1 MCLATSLGPT
11 LRSLLHDPLRP
22 TQICK
27 SGSRVFYVHPTLGWQ
42 IGTVQEYGKKVH
54 INGVDDDG
62 RPGQVVTVL
71 PTEIHPHTEGSY
83 DKRLDDLFQMGDLH
97 QATLLHCLKERYEKD
112 RMMYTRMGEII
123 ISINPFGPRDYNNP
137 TKMGPHTEGK
147 WECPHTWE
155 VAHKAYKKIVVMD
168 KRNQSILI
176 SGESGA
182 GKTET
187 AKTLIDY
194 LGRMSASHS
203 CNNVQRGIAESVNKK
218 LKASNPIL
226 ESFGNAKTLRNDNSS
241 RFGKYIKLFFD
252 KASGILVGAEMV
264 HYLLEKSRIVT
275 QNEGERG
282 YHVFYEMLAG
292 FSPEQKKKYG
302 NLTRPQDYD
311 MLSKG
316 NQYVREMNGHVTDDR
331 QMFQELV
338 QAFQDSSIT
347 AQEQDDIFSVLGAIL
362 NLQNVKFVLDES
374 SGKAKIGNPALV
386 DTVSSLLKVD
396 AARFKEAILVKS
408 KTKIMTQ
415 MADVPEAMDMRDAL
429 TKALYSGVFDWL
441 VTKLNKVI
449 APDQSTAPMGRETR
463 YVGLLDIF
471 GFENFKINSFEQFC
485 INFTNESL
493 QNHYNKYTF
502 VMDSEECKAE
512 GIQCPIVDYPDNQPC
527 LDMLQSKR
535 GGVMSQL
542 DDECHFKLGTDNTF
556 TEKSWAVHGEN
567 KYFVKPRSTRPDR
580 FGVNHYAATVTYMTE
595 GWREKNMDTLKDSVR
610 TCVNDS
616 SNAFAAGLLGP
627 VIDEGKGLKK
637 PTVGSNFKNQLEALK
652 EELNSTDSHFVRT
665 VKPNPHMNKKG
676 VLVDNDYVMKQL
688 TAAGVIE
695 TIIMKRQGYP
705 VRQLHK
711 DFWLRYRIIAPKA
724 LKKRYPPGVHPKDG
738 EELKKACHD
747 IAAFWSGL
755 LFAPKPN
762 FDIGHTKVFS
772 KARVSEGLEV
782 HRNKKIRRLL
792 PRCFPFLIRWAQA
805 FKKRKAAE
813 AERRR
818 NAQEAM
824 AKSAEEAAAG
834 RARGDVATNA
844 QGMAREKGQTF
855 QHMCDLFPHFD
866 LPVILN
872 IVENAPTREVA
883 MNFLLEIQQQHVANA
898 LPLTV
903 KQLFDEAQLR
913 PATQEELIRKG
924 VTQRD
929 KLYALTPVCTADGCA
944 STTRT
949 HTHTHTQEEMSA
961 LGFSVEERDRLAKVL
976 LHQQGDWVINQ
987 RLNLLMGTQD
997 SGAMRMCTLLLCLRA
1012 FG

>member
-1 MCLATSLGPT
+1 MSG
-11 LRSLLHDPLRP
+11 
-22 TQICK
+22 K
-27 SGSRVFYVHPTLGWQ
+27 SELYKPGNKVFYLNTTTGWA
-42 IGTVQEYGKKVH
+42 IGELKEYGEKQAVV
-54 INGVDDDG
+54 VDVGEDG
-62 RPGQVVTVL
+62 RPQEFKVKTTDVHT
-71 PTEIHPHTEGSY
+71 HTEGAY
-83 DKRLDDLFQMGDLH
+83 DKGFEDLFKMGDLH

-282 YHVFYEMLAG
+282 YHVFYELLAG

-302 NLTRPQDYD
+302 DLTVAQDYE

-316 NQYVREMNGHVTDDR
+316 NQYIREMNGKVTDDNK
-331 QMFQELV
+331 MFKDLV
-338 QAFQDSSIT
+338 QAFQDT
-347 AQEQDDIFSVLGAIL
+347 GLTEDEQDCIFSVLGAVL
-362 NLQNVKFVLDES
+362 NLQNVKYVTDEN
-374 SGKAKIGNPALV
+374 SGKAKIANPELV
-386 DTVSSLLKVD
+386 DRVADLLKVNVD
-396 AARFKEAILVKS
+396 TFKETLLVKAR
-408 KTKIMTQ
+408 TKIMTQ

-652 EELNSTDSHFVRT
+652 EELNSTDS
-665 VKPNPHMNKKG
+665 
-676 VLVDNDYVMKQL
+676 
-688 TAAGVIE
+688 
-695 TIIMKRQGYP
+695 
-705 VRQLHK
+705 
-711 DFWLRYRIIAPKA
+711 
-724 LKKRYPPGVHPKDG
+724 
-738 EELKKACHD
+738 
-747 IAAFWSGL
+747 
-755 LFAPKPN
+755 
-762 FDIGHTKVFS
+762 
-772 KARVSEGLEV
+772 
-782 HRNKKIRRLL
+782 
-792 PRCFPFLIRWAQA
+792 
-805 FKKRKAAE
+805 
-813 AERRR
+813 
-818 NAQEAM
+818 
-824 AKSAEEAAAG
+824 
-834 RARGDVATNA
+834 
-844 QGMAREKGQTF
+844 
-855 QHMCDLFPHFD
+855 
-866 LPVILN
+866 
-872 IVENAPTREVA
+872 
-883 MNFLLEIQQQHVANA
+883 
-898 LPLTV
+898 
-903 KQLFDEAQLR
+903 
-913 PATQEELIRKG
+913 
-924 VTQRD
+924 
-929 KLYALTPVCTADGCA
+929 
-944 STTRT
+944 
-949 HTHTHTQEEMSA
+949 
-961 LGFSVEERDRLAKVL
+961 
-976 LHQQGDWVINQ
+976 
-987 RLNLLMGTQD
+987 
-997 SGAMRMCTLLLCLRA
+997 
-1012 FG
+1012 